1 MKNRFRL
8 LATVSAVSLLLGGC
22 GTPLYTLTDD
32 EENLIVSYAAHA
44 LAECNVYQEDGMT
57 NAQLPEEEE
66 TQEQQVASSES
77 TDTSG
82 QESSEASSSA
92 TTESTGV
99 NQNEE
104 TFSLAAAIGQDS
116 GLSVSYKGYQVQ
128 DSYQEVNY
136 YAVDPD
142 VGKRLVVMK
151 FKIKNPTDQDIEL
164 DTVSLDNTFYA
175 SFDGEDSIKETVSFG
190 AQSLSFYDGVIK
202 AGKSKNAVLLF
213 QLPEEDADQFTTVDL
228 MVQLD
233 GTVHPVQI

>member
-1 MKNRFRL
+1 
-8 LATVSAVSLLLGGC
+8 VSAVSLLLGGC

-44 LAECNVYQEDGMT
+44 LAQCNVYQKDGMT

-77 TDTSG
+77 TDTSE
-82 QESSEASSSA
+82 QEISEASSSA

-104 TFSLAAAIGQDS
+104 TVSLAAAIGQDS

-202 AGKSKNAVLLF
+202 AGKSKTAVLLF
-213 QLPEEDADQFTTVDL
+213 QLPEEEADQFTTVDL

>member
-1 MKNRFRL
+1 
-8 LATVSAVSLLLGGC
+8 
-22 GTPLYTLTDD
+22 
-32 EENLIVSYAAHA
+32 
-44 LAECNVYQEDGMT
+44 
-57 NAQLPEEEE
+57 
-66 TQEQQVASSES
+66 
-77 TDTSG
+77 
-82 QESSEASSSA
+82 
-92 TTESTGV
+92 
-99 NQNEE
+99 
-104 TFSLAAAIGQDS
+104 
-116 GLSVSYKGYQVQ
+116 VSYKGYQVQ

-202 AGKSKNAVLLF
+202 AGKSKTAVLLF
-213 QLPEEDADQFTTVDL
+213 QLPEEEADQFTTVDL

>member
-32 EENLIVSYAAHA
+32 EENLIVSYAAYA
-44 LAECNVYQEDGMT
+44 LAESNVYQEDGMT
-57 NAQLPEEEE
+57 NAQLPAEEE
-66 TQEQQVASSES
+66 TQEQQVVSSES
-77 TDTSG
+77 TDTSE
-82 QESSEASSSA
+82 QENSEASSSA

-104 TFSLAAAIGQDS
+104 TVSLAAAIGQGS

-202 AGKSKNAVLLF
+202 AGKSKTAVLLF
-213 QLPEEDADQFTTVDL
+213 QLPEEEADQFSTVDL